1 MRIYEAEDYIETLD
15 RNQLLAMMD
24 RIIRAVADRGYFGDE
39 KALNEI
45 NRIIRRKEY
54 VVEIKNAS
62 RLFPKE
68 EDPLDEEIVSIE
80 VDRTFDV
87 DSSTVKEFRRLYGV
101 EIEDFGDTIN
111 IEGTRKELR
120 FVIKEEGLQP
130 QSDEWI

>member
-80 VDRTFDV
+80 VDRL
-87 DSSTVKEFRRLYGV
+87 SL
-101 EIEDFGDTIN
+101 IHI
-111 IEGTRKELR
+111 
-120 FVIKEEGLQP
+120 
-130 QSDEWI
+130 